1 MSAKQMAEAEANL
14 LKTILALAAELE
26 TIQVQY
32 GLVRHNYSNI
42 VVQCHIRSFAFDYT
56 LNGVSGFQFEC
67 AEI

>member
-32 GLVRHNYSNI
+32 GPVRYNCSNI
-42 VVQCHIRSFAFDYT
+42 IVQFVA
-56 LNGVSGFQFEC
+56 
-67 AEI
+67 